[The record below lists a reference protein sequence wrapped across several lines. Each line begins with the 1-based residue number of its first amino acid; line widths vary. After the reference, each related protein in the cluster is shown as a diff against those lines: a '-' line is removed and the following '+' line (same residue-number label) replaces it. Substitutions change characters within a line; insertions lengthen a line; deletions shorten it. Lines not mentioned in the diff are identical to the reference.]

1 MRSVVSVCILIT
13 VFTVFLPAQQ
23 PGVPAPEAV
32 QPRVILV
39 FGVTT
44 PEDTAVTEEAREL
57 LETAIEGEL
66 RSSLRYVLT
75 RTRTADAPERHAP
88 GLRSEA
94 AVFARTAP
102 RRDGSLRVELDIW
115 RDGRFV
121 WSLESQ
127 LPLGRERFRVAAD
140 LARSV
145 ERELARTFPGFGRIA
160 FRNTGFDQPYYV
172 YANGTLIGVS
182 PRALELT
189 PGTYNMEI
197 RRRDEGFEHV
207 VGRRSVTLRDE
218 DFLELRFRMERNP
231 PPVPGFLRLTDP
243 TDRWNALF
251 DIRGAVMI
259 PQQGF
264 GDLEGVGY
272 GAFATALFNHVLF
285 TGHVFGFEA
294 GYINYRPDGEMD
306 GLDLEMEIT
315 SLIATTGISVGP
327 VSKVDYIVRAGGGM
341 ALTRTKVWYDPIGIA
356 FKFDDNGYAP
366 AFAGSM
372 EFGFGVGEAMR
383 FSLNISYQGIYE
395 EAEDQVFS
403 FIGLGLGLGG
413 RF

>member
-1 MRSVVSVCILIT
+1 MV
-13 VFTVFLPAQQ
+13 LPAQQ
-23 PGVPAPEAV
+23 PGRVPAPESV
-32 QPRVILV
+32 QPRVTLV

-75 RTRTADAPERHAP
+75 RTRTGDSPERFAA
-88 GLRSEA
+88 GLRGDA

-115 RDGRFV
+115 REGRFV

-127 LPLGRERFRVAAD
+127 LPLGRERFRVAAE
-140 LARSV
+140 LSQSV
-145 ERELARTFPGFGRIA
+145 ERELARTFPGFGRLA
-160 FRNTGFDQPYYV
+160 FRNTGFDHPYFV
-172 YANGTLIGVS
+172 YADGTLIGVS
-182 PRALELT
+182 LRALELL

-197 RRRDEGFEHV
+197 RRQDEGFEHV
-207 VGRRSVTLRDE
+207 VGRRSVTLRD
-218 DFLELRFRMERNP
+218 DDYLELQFRMERNP
-231 PPVPGFLRLTDP
+231 PPVPGFMRLTDP
-243 TDRWNALF
+243 ADRWNTLF
-251 DIRGAVMI
+251 DIRGAVVI

-272 GAFATALFNHVLF
+272 GAFATVLFNHVLF
-285 TGHVFGFEA
+285 SGHVFGFEA
-294 GYINYRPDGEMD
+294 GYINYRPEETAE
-306 GLDLEMEIT
+306 GLDVEMEIT

-327 VSKVDYIVRAGGGM
+327 VSRVDYIVRAGGGM
-341 ALTRTKVWYDPIGIA
+341 ALTRTDTRYNPAGLS
-356 FKFDDNGYAP
+356 FRFTENGYAP

-395 EAEDQVFS
+395 EAEDQIFS